1 VPSAP
6 RVTLEQ
12 AVFLAVAV
20 VGVVRAP
27 GAAGWLDGDG
37 VVAAA
42 AMQPGDGHGAIGVLM
57 GALASLVPIGE
68 LAFRVAVIGAIALAF
83 AAVGVVALARVL
95 VPTAAGAGVIGAAL
109 LATSPAA
116 STAAANGEGAAMAA
130 LVLWALVVALR
141 PSTRPSASLRTNGAA
156 SLRTIG
162 IGAAAAV
169 VLLFAPF
176 FLRGDAPAVGALLG
190 GGDAAG
196 ARFVHA
202 IADGTSTVL
211 VFAGLVGLGL
221 GALTGLRGAA
231 IVLGAV
237 VASSILVALA
247 APPGWSVLPLAL
259 VAAGVAPL
267 AAAVAR
273 IGPAE
278 QRATIATIAA
288 IPIAAIAAIAPRRA
302 PAPDD
307 DRDGVARAAADVMG
321 AIASGPGIFVG
332 TEPALRTALVHERVV
347 AGLRPD
353 LVLDVPDERRV
364 ALAFRADRVVGADLA
379 SFRTLDPR
387 RTLVAGRGFQLV
399 VDEPPDDS
407 AAPLPPG
414 PAAYPGRTGTAVAAL
429 LATER
434 ARREA
439 ARGHLDRA
447 AHAAGLAGTRFGAGD
462 LALIAAARPSP
473 QRPALYGFVPR
484 LSGTPLPSPAL
495 PELFGDD
502 LAWVAG
508 LPLAPLPAT
517 AAPERKL
524 HALWRE
530 MFAGQRAPD
539 DKAILA
545 LGITAGRATARLL
558 ADLERADAA
567 IAAATATLTL
577 GADAETLLVL
587 GTVHA
592 ARGGVGDRKPLDA
605 PAQEALAAAENAL
618 GRAVVAD
625 PRLVDARVLLGLV
638 QARQGRLDE
647 ARQTWRKGLVVTP
660 GHPELRDLL
669 GEN

>member
-1 VPSAP
+1 MPRP
-6 RVTLEQ
+6 RVTLELT
-12 AVFLAVAV
+12 VFFAVAV
-20 VGVVRAP
+20 VAILRAP

-37 VVAAA
+37 AVAVA
-42 AMQPGDGHGAIGVLM
+42 AMQPGDGHGAIGVLL
-57 GALASLVPIGE
+57 GAIASIVPIGE
-68 LAFRVAVIGAIALAF
+68 LAFRIALLGAVALAF
-83 AAVGVVALARVL
+83 AAAGVVALARAL

-116 STAAANGEGAAMAA
+116 AATAAGGEGAVIAA
-130 LVLWALVVALR
+130 LVLWGLAALVNARRDEDACRALHDLPWR
-141 PSTRPSASLRTNGAA
+141 RIA
-156 SLRTIG
+156 
-162 IGAAAAV
+162 IGAGAV
-169 VLLFAPF
+169 LALLVAPF
-176 FLRGDAPAVGALLG
+176 VLRDDAPSLGALLG

-196 ARFVHA
+196 ARLVHA
-202 IADGTSTVL
+202 IADGTGTVL

-231 IVLGAV
+231 IVLGAA
-237 VASSILVALA
+237 VASAVVVALA
-247 APPGWSVLPLAL
+247 APPAWSLVPLAL
-259 VAAGVAPL
+259 VATGIAPL
-267 AAAVAR
+267 AGAIAR
-273 IGPAE
+273 IGPAD

-307 DRDGVARAAADVMG
+307 AADGVARAAADVMG
-321 AIASGPGIFVG
+321 AVGAGPGVFVS

-353 LVLDVPDERRV
+353 LVLDLPDERRV
-364 ALAFRADRVVGADLA
+364 ALAFRSQRVVGADRA
-379 SFRTLDPR
+379 SFGTLDPR
-387 RTLVAGRGFQLV
+387 RTRVAGRGFELV
-399 VDEPPDDS
+399 VDEPPDES
-407 AAPLPPG
+407 AAPLPPP
-414 PAAYPGRTGTAVAAL
+414 PAAYPGHVGRAVAAL

-473 QRPALYGFVPR
+473 QRPALYGFVPS
-484 LSGTPLPSPAL
+484 LSDASLPSASL

-508 LPLAPLPAT
+508 LPLAPLPAN
-517 AAPERKL
+517 AAPERRL

-530 MFAGQRAPD
+530 MLAGQRAPD
-539 DKAILA
+539 DRAILA
-545 LGITAGRATARLL
+545 LGISAGRATARLL

-592 ARGGVGDRKPLDA
+592 ARGGVGDRQPLDE
-605 PAQEALAAAENAL
+605 PARAALAAAENAL

-625 PRLVDARVLLGLV
+625 PHLVDARVLLGLV
-638 QARQGRLDE
+638 QARLGRLEE
-647 ARQTWRKGLVVTP
+647 ARQTWRKGLETAP